1 QRALYIVK
9 GILMDAAAGGIVGG
23 VMKGGLM
30 AADVVSNAGTHT
42 QFKQQQKAIDN
53 AYVNAGV
60 FDAFNNPIEQ
70 QIEME
75 TIIQDLRASAPKT
88 PAYDARYGL
97 AASDRAKGIDVM
109 AQRIA
114 ADNIAQASYTAA
126 NAQASISDVNVPKV
140 QESYLQE
147 GVQYMSDYSSE
158 DIKTIKKEGK
168 TFRNIVAGVDNTISG
183 FFEKWKNGRKNND
196 GEKLEKNIG
205 NGKIVYVQ
213 FDNRGR
219 KTMEGR
225 TLYVK
230 KIKSPTST
238 ENASYETNT
247 FTSETTEPELFTQ
260 NIAQDTKNV
269 NGNENVQEGV
279 HTAEMQ
285 KVIQEYDNAEVLVN
299 KNGIQE
305 KTKAFKNADGS
316 MSDMV

>member
-1 QRALYIVK
+1 MKDKSELERYLADYKAKNPNATDVDLQRALYIVK

-88 PAYDARYGL
+88 PAYDARYGM

-126 NAQASISDVNVPKV
+126 NAQASISDVNMPKV
-140 QESYLQE
+140 QENYL
-147 GVQYMSDYSSE
+147 
-158 DIKTIKKEGK
+158 
-168 TFRNIVAGVDNTISG
+168 
-183 FFEKWKNGRKNND
+183 
-196 GEKLEKNIG
+196 
-205 NGKIVYVQ
+205 
-213 FDNRGR
+213 
-219 KTMEGR
+219 
-225 TLYVK
+225 
-230 KIKSPTST
+230 
-238 ENASYETNT
+238 
-247 FTSETTEPELFTQ
+247 
-260 NIAQDTKNV
+260 
-269 NGNENVQEGV
+269 QEGV

-285 KVIQEYDNAEVLVN
+285 KVIQEYDNAVDEDLVAFAQNVMNAKSDKSN
-299 KNGIQE
+299 K
-305 KTKAFKNADGS
+305 
-316 MSDMV
+316 